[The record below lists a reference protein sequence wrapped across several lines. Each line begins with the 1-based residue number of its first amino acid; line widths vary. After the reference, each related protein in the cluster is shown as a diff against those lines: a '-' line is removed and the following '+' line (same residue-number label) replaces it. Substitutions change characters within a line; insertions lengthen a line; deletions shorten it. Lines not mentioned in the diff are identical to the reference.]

1 MINRRSINWAG
12 ILNSKFMTEQSK
24 NWLIGLII
32 LIIVAVGLWVYKA
45 NKNESSQVPLNQES
59 GTGRLVVAV
68 TDAAASLQNIKAVNL
83 TVDQIEV
90 QGTSQGWVTVTETD
104 QTVDLISL
112 KNSNSWELLA
122 QAEIEAGIYN
132 QIRLDVSKVVVV
144 MTDGTQV
151 TAQLP
156 SGELK
161 LVGKLVVESGQTSTI
176 AIDFLLDKSLHIT
189 GNGKVILTPVVKL
202 EIKSNANV
210 EVDSANTVTI
220 KSGRIEES
228 STQGMDIDGT
238 VKNNFEVTSDLD
250 LIGNTIHASTKS
262 QSEGGLKISAAKATD
277 LAKASAQIDT
287 VISVQLITQNNKK
300 VWQVGGLLNLIPKI
314 VYVDATSGVIV
325 NSSAGQ

>member
-238 VKNNFEVTSDLD
+238 VKNNFEVTWDLD

-262 QSEGGLKISAAKATD
+262 QSESGLKISAAKATD

-287 VISVQLITQNNKK
+287 IISVQLITQNNKK
-300 VWQVGGLLNLIPKI
+300 VWQVSGLLNLVPKI